1 MTAARVVRLRRP
13 RWVPAAVV
21 TAAVAL
27 VAIGGTYAANGAA
40 GGGPAAALTT
50 AKVTRSNIESTL
62 TLTGT
67 VTRVAQAT
75 AAFPVS
81 GTVTAVSVRVGDR
94 VSTGQLLATI
104 DPTALQQGVLDAQ
117 SQLDQAR
124 AQLATDLAAAA
135 AASAASATSSASGA
149 SSGGAATSVQRS
161 VSTSA
166 ATTTTPTSPGGAGGG
181 GPGAGGA
188 DGTAQQAV
196 AAVAAAQQA
205 ADRAC
210 APVLGGNPPPTTAPG
225 TTSTPPS
232 TTSTASTSAAST
244 STSTSTTNNTSTT
257 SSSTTSTA
265 TGTGSPSATP
275 EEIAACLD
283 ALRAVS
289 TAAQRAGS
297 SLRSWSQELQAQ
309 AAALTQRI
317 AQAVAAAAQAPASTS
332 GSTAASRTGS
342 ASGAAAGGGSA
353 GVSQSRLITDQAGV
367 TSAEA
372 SLAKAQDNLTAAA
385 LVAPMDGVVGA
396 IPWAV
401 GDAAGPSS
409 GIQIIG
415 SGASKVTVQVPQAS
429 LTTVHVGQATHVTVP
444 GLPPVDGKVA
454 AVSLLPTTSSTSATP
469 TYAADVLVTG
479 LPEALGTGGRATVSI
494 VVQHVDGVLAVPA
507 SAVTAVSTGVGS
519 VGVVKDGLSARV
531 SVQTGAMGGGLV
543 EVVSGLALGDVVVIG
558 DASQPLPTNGGF
570 PGVGGGLTG
579 IGGIGGNVRV
589 PGGGGGFPGGGAPP
603 GR

>member
-1 MTAARVVRLRRP
+1 MTAARVVRLQRP
-13 RWVPAAVV
+13 RWVPAVVV

-50 AKVTRSNIESTL
+50 ARVTRSSIESTL

-67 VTRVAQAT
+67 VTRVAQVT

-94 VSTGQLLATI
+94 VSAGQLLATI
-104 DPTALQQGVLDAQ
+104 DPTALQQSVLDAQ

-135 AASAASATSSASGA
+135 AASAASATSSASSA
-149 SSGGAATSVQRS
+149 SRSSGAGSGT
-161 VSTSA
+161 A
-166 ATTTTPTSPGGAGGG
+166 ATTTPQRSGSANTGPTDPAQQ
-181 GPGAGGA
+181 ALA
-188 DGTAQQAV
+188 AVATAQQS
-196 AAVAAAQQA
+196 

-210 APVLGGNPPPTTAPG
+210 APVLGGTPPPTTAPPS
-225 TTSTPPS
+225 TSTS
-232 TTSTASTSAAST
+232 ASTSATSTITSSTSTSTSST
-244 STSTSTTNNTSTT
+244 STSTSTSSTT
-257 SSSTTSTA
+257 TTSTA

-283 ALRAVS
+283 ALGAVS
-289 TAAQRAGS
+289 TAEQRAGS

-309 AAALTQRI
+309 AL
-317 AQAVAAAAQAPASTS
+317 AQARASTS
-332 GSTAASRTGS
+332 GSSAASRSGS

-372 SLAKAQDNLTAAA
+372 ALAKAQDNLAAAA

-396 IPWAV
+396 IAWAV

-429 LTTVHVGQATHVTVP
+429 LATVHVGQSTHVTVP
-444 GLPPVDGKVA
+444 GLPAVDGKVA

-469 TYAADVLVTG
+469 TYAADVLVSG

-494 VVQHVDGVLAVPA
+494 VVQRVDGVLAVPA

-519 VGVVKDGLSARV
+519 VGVVKDGLNARV

-579 IGGIGGNVRV
+579 VGGIGGNVRV
-589 PGGGGGFPGGGAPP
+589 PGGGGGFPGGGGAPP

>member
-1 MTAARVVRLRRP
+1 M
-13 RWVPAAVV
+13 PAVVV

-50 AKVTRSNIESTL
+50 AKVTRSSIESTL

-117 SQLDQAR
+117 WQLDQAR
-124 AQLATDLAAAA
+124 AQLATDLAGAA

-149 SSGGAATSVQRS
+149 SRSSGAGSGT
-161 VSTSA
+161 A
-166 ATTTTPTSPGGAGGG
+166 ATTSPQRSGSANTGPTDP
-181 GPGAGGA
+181 
-188 DGTAQQAV
+188 AQQAL

-210 APVLGGNPPPTTAPG
+210 APVLGGTPPATTAR
-225 TTSTPPS
+225 PS
-232 TTSTASTSAAST
+232 TTNTPPST
-244 STSTSTTNNTSTT
+244 STSTSTTSTSSTSTST
-257 SSSTTSTA
+257 SSTSTSTSSSSTTSTA

-283 ALRAVS
+283 ALRAVA
-289 TAAQRAGS
+289 TAEQRAGS

-309 AAALTQRI
+309 AL
-317 AQAVAAAAQAPASTS
+317 AQARASTS
-332 GSTAASRTGS
+332 GSTAASRSGS
-342 ASGAAAGGGSA
+342 TSGAAAGGGSA

-372 SLAKAQDNLTAAA
+372 ALAKAQDNLAAAA
-385 LVAPMDGVVGA
+385 LVAPMDGTVGA
-396 IPWAV
+396 IAWAV

-429 LTTVHVGQATHVTVP
+429 LATVHVGQATHVTVP

-494 VVQHVDGVLAVPA
+494 VVQRVDGVLAVPA

>member
-1 MTAARVVRLRRP
+1 M
-13 RWVPAAVV
+13 PAVVV

-50 AKVTRSNIESTL
+50 AKVTRSSIESTL

-117 SQLDQAR
+117 WQLDQAR
-124 AQLATDLAAAA
+124 AQLATDLAGAA

-149 SSGGAATSVQRS
+149 SRSSGAGSGT
-161 VSTSA
+161 A
-166 ATTTTPTSPGGAGGG
+166 ATTSPQRSGSANTGPTDP
-181 GPGAGGA
+181 
-188 DGTAQQAV
+188 AQQAL

-210 APVLGGNPPPTTAPG
+210 APVLGGTPPATTAR
-225 TTSTPPS
+225 PS
-232 TTSTASTSAAST
+232 TTNTPPST
-244 STSTSTTNNTSTT
+244 STSTSTTSTSSTSTST
-257 SSSTTSTA
+257 SSSSTTSTA

-283 ALRAVS
+283 ALRAVA
-289 TAAQRAGS
+289 TAEQRAGS

-309 AAALTQRI
+309 AL
-317 AQAVAAAAQAPASTS
+317 AQARASTS
-332 GSTAASRTGS
+332 GSTAASRSGS
-342 ASGAAAGGGSA
+342 TSGAAAGGGSA

-372 SLAKAQDNLTAAA
+372 ALAKAQDNLAAAA
-385 LVAPMDGVVGA
+385 LVAPMDGTVGA
-396 IPWAV
+396 IAWAV

-429 LTTVHVGQATHVTVP
+429 LATVHVGQATHVTVP

-494 VVQHVDGVLAVPA
+494 VVQRVDGVLAVPA

>member
-1 MTAARVVRLRRP
+1 MTAPRVVRWRRP
-13 RWVPAAVV
+13 RWVPAVVV

-50 AKVTRSNIESTL
+50 AKVTRSSIESTL

-117 SQLDQAR
+117 WQLDQAR
-124 AQLATDLAAAA
+124 AQLATDLAGAA

-149 SSGGAATSVQRS
+149 SRSSGAGSGT
-161 VSTSA
+161 A
-166 ATTTTPTSPGGAGGG
+166 ATTSPQRSGSANTGPTDP
-181 GPGAGGA
+181 
-188 DGTAQQAV
+188 AQQAL

-210 APVLGGNPPPTTAPG
+210 APVLGGTPPATTAR
-225 TTSTPPS
+225 PS
-232 TTSTASTSAAST
+232 TTNTPPST
-244 STSTSTTNNTSTT
+244 STSTSTTSTSSTSTST
-257 SSSTTSTA
+257 SSTSTSTSSSSTTSTA

-283 ALRAVS
+283 ALRAVA
-289 TAAQRAGS
+289 TAEQRAGS

-309 AAALTQRI
+309 AL
-317 AQAVAAAAQAPASTS
+317 AQARASTS
-332 GSTAASRTGS
+332 GSTAASRSGS
-342 ASGAAAGGGSA
+342 TSGAAAGGGSA

-372 SLAKAQDNLTAAA
+372 ALAKAQDNLAAAA
-385 LVAPMDGVVGA
+385 LVAPMDGTVGA
-396 IPWAV
+396 IAWAV

-429 LTTVHVGQATHVTVP
+429 LATVHVGQATHVTVP

-494 VVQHVDGVLAVPA
+494 VVQRVDGVLAVPA

>member
-1 MTAARVVRLRRP
+1 MTAPRVVRLQRP
-13 RWVPAAVV
+13 RWVPAVVV

-50 AKVTRSNIESTL
+50 AKVTRSSIESTL

-117 SQLDQAR
+117 WQLDQAR
-124 AQLATDLAAAA
+124 AQLATDLAGAA

-149 SSGGAATSVQRS
+149 SRSSGAGSGT
-161 VSTSA
+161 A
-166 ATTTTPTSPGGAGGG
+166 ATTSPQRSGSANTGPTDP
-181 GPGAGGA
+181 
-188 DGTAQQAV
+188 AQQAL

-210 APVLGGNPPPTTAPG
+210 APVLGGTPPATTAR
-225 TTSTPPS
+225 PS
-232 TTSTASTSAAST
+232 TTPLTSTSST
-244 STSTSTTNNTSTT
+244 STSTSSTSTST
-257 SSSTTSTA
+257 SSTSTSTSSSSTTSTA

-283 ALRAVS
+283 ALRAVA
-289 TAAQRAGS
+289 TAEQRAGS

-309 AAALTQRI
+309 AL
-317 AQAVAAAAQAPASTS
+317 AQARASTS
-332 GSTAASRTGS
+332 GSTAASRSGS
-342 ASGAAAGGGSA
+342 TSGAAAGGGSA

-372 SLAKAQDNLTAAA
+372 ALAKAQDNLAAAA
-385 LVAPMDGVVGA
+385 LVAPMDGTVGA
-396 IPWAV
+396 MPWAV
-401 GDAAGPSS
+401 GDLAVPSS

-429 LTTVHVGQATHVTVP
+429 LATVHVGQATHVTVP

-494 VVQHVDGVLAVPA
+494 VVQRVDGVLAVPA

>member
-1 MTAARVVRLRRP
+1 MTAPRVVRLRRP
-13 RWVPAAVV
+13 RWVPAVVV

-50 AKVTRSNIESTL
+50 AKVTRSSIESTL

-117 SQLDQAR
+117 WQLDQAR

-149 SSGGAATSVQRS
+149 SRSSGAGSGT
-161 VSTSA
+161 A
-166 ATTTTPTSPGGAGGG
+166 ATTSPQRSGSANTGPTDP
-181 GPGAGGA
+181 
-188 DGTAQQAV
+188 AQQAL

-210 APVLGGNPPPTTAPG
+210 APVLGGTPPATTAR
-225 TTSTPPS
+225 PS
-232 TTSTASTSAAST
+232 TTPLTSTSST
-244 STSTSTTNNTSTT
+244 STSTSSTSTST
-257 SSSTTSTA
+257 SSTSTSTSSSSTTSTA

-289 TAAQRAGS
+289 TAEQRAGS

-309 AAALTQRI
+309 AL
-317 AQAVAAAAQAPASTS
+317 AQARASTS
-332 GSTAASRTGS
+332 GSTAASRSGS
-342 ASGAAAGGGSA
+342 TSGAAAGGGSA

-372 SLAKAQDNLTAAA
+372 TLAKAQDNLAAAA
-385 LVAPMDGVVGA
+385 LVAPMDGTVGA
-396 IPWAV
+396 IAWAV

-429 LTTVHVGQATHVTVP
+429 LATVHVGQATHVTVP

-494 VVQHVDGVLAVPA
+494 VVQRVDGVLAVPA

>member
-1 MTAARVVRLRRP
+1 
-13 RWVPAAVV
+13 VPAVVV

-50 AKVTRSNIESTL
+50 AKVTRSSIESTL

-104 DPTALQQGVLDAQ
+104 DPTALQQSVLDAQ

-149 SSGGAATSVQRS
+149 SRSSGAGSGT
-161 VSTSA
+161 A
-166 ATTTTPTSPGGAGGG
+166 ATTSPQRSGSANTGPTDP
-181 GPGAGGA
+181 
-188 DGTAQQAV
+188 AQQAL

-210 APVLGGNPPPTTAPG
+210 APVLGG
-225 TTSTPPS
+225 TPPA
-232 TTSTASTSAAST
+232 STARPSTANTPPST
-244 STSTSTTNNTSTT
+244 STSTSTTSTSSTSTST
-257 SSSTTSTA
+257 SSTSTSTSSSSTTSTA

-289 TAAQRAGS
+289 TAEQRAGS

-309 AAALTQRI
+309 AL
-317 AQAVAAAAQAPASTS
+317 AQARASTS
-332 GSTAASRTGS
+332 GSTAASRSGS
-342 ASGAAAGGGSA
+342 TSGAAAGGGSA

-372 SLAKAQDNLTAAA
+372 ALAKAQDNLAAAA
-385 LVAPMDGVVGA
+385 LVAPMDGTVGA
-396 IPWAV
+396 IAWAV

-429 LTTVHVGQATHVTVP
+429 LATVHVGQATHVTVP

-494 VVQHVDGVLAVPA
+494 VVQRVDGVLAVPA